1 MVQIGTWSQM
11 GISDDEGQKGSVFVQ
26 WHAAHRSR
34 GDDRDIPAEDVK
46 LLDQASDPGVPYPK
60 WMVLQ
65 HDTVEDPRLKVL
77 HPELYE
83 DGGPWR
89 NLNREWK
96 G

>member
-1 MVQIGTWSQM
+1 M
-11 GISDDEGQKGSVFVQ
+11 
-26 WHAAHRSR
+26 
-34 GDDRDIPAEDVK
+34 K
-46 LLDQASDPGVPYPK
+46 LLDQVSDPGVPYPK

-65 HDTVEDPRLKVL
+65 HDLVEDPRMKVL